1 MQELIKYASIVLC
14 FYFIFQSFKKPIALF
29 FVYLIFDSY
38 FFGMINVY
46 SITIKI
52 IPKITLYL
60 DDLVKI
66 VIIVLLI
73 MKWEKL
79 RDLEYKRLF
88 LILIFFFILF
98 SIFRIVL
105 HLGNLELD
113 AIKNQLR
120 LYSVFLM
127 PMFFYLF
134 LPEKEKYFF
143 INSVI
148 IIAIFSLIVFYME
161 YFGFFDKI
169 LHFGIYQEKRI
180 EWKYGIERINI
191 SNTKFLM
198 GISSLFLLYFFI
210 YKKIKYLII
219 WNAILITFFL
229 TTYRASFL
237 VIFLTS
243 ILTLYFIL
251 GKSYNKNIKYRFILL
266 FIIIVSSIVIVNL
279 GVFDLYIER
288 IVTAFT
294 DLRYDEGTARVRI
307 IKTFQIMQLLSNNQE
322 ILIFGSILST
332 IGTDV
337 AELIA
342 LDLGIIDTIATN
354 GIIFTFIFLMLVF
367 NIYTKLNSQVS
378 TSILVKA
385 LILGSI
391 PFLIFNFEPI
401 SYTVSTILPLYGYY
415 LAELRWN
422 EDKIKKG

>member
-38 FFGMINVY
+38 FFGTIDVY
-46 SITIKI
+46 SIKINI

-66 VIIVLLI
+66 AIIVLLI
-73 MKWEKL
+73 RNWEKL

-98 SIFRIVL
+98 SIFRVVL
-105 HLGNLELD
+105 HLGNLELN

-148 IIAIFSLIVFYME
+148 IIVIFSLIVFYME
-161 YFGFFDKI
+161 YFGFLDKI
-169 LHFGIYQEKRI
+169 LQFGVYQEKRI
-180 EWKYGIERINI
+180 EWKYGIERISLTN
-191 SNTKFLM
+191 NNFLI

-210 YKKIKYLII
+210 YKKFKYLII
-219 WNAILITFFL
+219 WTAILITFFL

-237 VIFLTS
+237 VLFLTS

-251 GKSYNKNIKYRFILL
+251 IKSYHLKNRFILL
-266 FIIIVSSIVIVNL
+266 FIIIVSSIAIVSL
-279 GVFDLYIER
+279 DVFDLYIER
-288 IVTAFT
+288 ISTAFT
-294 DLRYDEGTARVRI
+294 DLRYGEGTASVRI

-332 IGTDV
+332 IGTEV
-337 AELIA
+337 SELIA
-342 LDLGIIDTIATN
+342 LDLGIIDTIVTN
-354 GIIFTFIFLMLVF
+354 GIIFTFIFLILGYI
-367 NIYTKLNSQVS
+367 IYTKLNSQVS

-385 LILGSI
+385 LILGTI
-391 PFLIFNFEPI
+391 PALFFNYEPI
-401 SYTVSTILPLYGYY
+401 SFTASTILPLYGYY
-415 LAELRWN
+415 LAELRWTAD
-422 EDKIKKG
+422 EIKKVS